1 MNKAL
6 KLLTIATVVLSTGIL
21 HAQEGV
27 FLKGEGQGAFA
38 LAMEIKDS
46 DRIPENVVMVNPVGF
61 DKTAC
66 NSVYPAAMPPYNPE
80 GSNLVMVL
88 EETVQN
94 KDREAALQYMKT
106 WKGWGG
112 NVAVVGS
119 RDSVEVVLYGMMTE
133 KKAEAPNPAA
143 IPARGWAKARHEA
156 KAKMISENA
165 YKVIFIGNSIT
176 HNMERA
182 DYVPVWN
189 KYFGDR
195 MALNLGTSGYRTEN
209 LLWELDNFDLGR
221 QKPELCIIGIG
232 TNNVDEKNYPY
243 RCTSEELAGGIKAI
257 LDRVRTAWPE
267 SKVILLRC
275 FPGSYDGQLP
285 TSHRMILDKASDI
298 VSTFAD
304 NENIF
309 FCDVNHNFLN
319 EDGSLREDMFYDWL
333 HPSVKGAEAWF
344 SEMESLVCRILGD
357 KDHREVSE

>member
-6 KLLTIATVVLSTGIL
+6 KLLTIASVVLSTGIL

-88 EETVQN
+88 EETVQD

-119 RDSVEVVLYGMMTE
+119 RDSVEVALYGLMTK
-133 KKAEAPNPAA
+133 KKAEVPNPAA

-156 KAKMISENA
+156 KAKLISENA

-176 HNMERA
+176 NNMEKR
-182 DYVPVWN
+182 DYVPIWN
-189 KYFGDR
+189 K
-195 MALNLGTSGYRTEN
+195 
-209 LLWELDNFDLGR
+209 
-221 QKPELCIIGIG
+221 
-232 TNNVDEKNYPY
+232 
-243 RCTSEELAGGIKAI
+243 
-257 LDRVRTAWPE
+257 
-267 SKVILLRC
+267 
-275 FPGSYDGQLP
+275 
-285 TSHRMILDKASDI
+285 
-298 VSTFAD
+298 
-304 NENIF
+304 
-309 FCDVNHNFLN
+309 
-319 EDGSLREDMFYDWL
+319 
-333 HPSVKGAEAWF
+333 
-344 SEMESLVCRILGD
+344 
-357 KDHREVSE
+357 